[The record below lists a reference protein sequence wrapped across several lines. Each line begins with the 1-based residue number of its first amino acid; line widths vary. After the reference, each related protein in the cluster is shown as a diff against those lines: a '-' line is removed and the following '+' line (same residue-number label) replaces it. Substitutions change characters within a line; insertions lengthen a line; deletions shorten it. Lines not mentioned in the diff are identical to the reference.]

1 MMLLA
6 FASLLGSFITI
17 AAILPYD
24 ILVAFALAPF
34 GGSLLAFIA
43 GLLLAFL
50 RARAERTVELTSD
63 AYCCYRIT
71 R

>member
-6 FASLLGSFITI
+6 FASLLGSFITT
-17 AAILPYD
+17 AAILPYVF
-24 ILVAFALAPF
+24 LVALASAPF

-50 RARAERTVELTSD
+50 RTRAERSAD
-63 AYCCYRIT
+63 FAS
-71 R
+71 